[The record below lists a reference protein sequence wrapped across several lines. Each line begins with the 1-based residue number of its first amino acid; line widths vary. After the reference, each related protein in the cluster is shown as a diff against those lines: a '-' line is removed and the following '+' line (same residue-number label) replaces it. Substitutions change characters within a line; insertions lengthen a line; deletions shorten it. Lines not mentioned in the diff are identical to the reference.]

1 MKNPTQKCTR
11 QNKTKEYT
19 EVIANIVEKG
29 SNKIKNLHYNI
40 FIELKPNYFTVNV
53 NKTPI
58 KIDTQNDFK
67 SHELRTIYKRYAQN
81 KMPQND

>member
-1 MKNPTQKCTR
+1 MMKNPTQKCTR

-40 FIELKPNYFTVNV
+40 FL
-53 NKTPI
+53 
-58 KIDTQNDFK
+58 
-67 SHELRTIYKRYAQN
+67 
-81 KMPQND
+81 